1 MRRGEDLDKP
11 FNRPVPIRLRDGHF
25 RSIESVQ
32 EAAQA
37 LLYKWPDD
45 GAGKR
50 HLAARRAC
58 LKVLEGLAEAVAA
71 REAFEAAARES
82 GNLTERPRT
91 ITDFL
96 PQPPKPP
103 ARKPRNGR

>member
-1 MRRGEDLDKP
+1 MRRSQNLDKP
-11 FNRPVPIRLRDGHF
+11 FDRPVPIRLKDGHF

-32 EAAQA
+32 VAAQA

-58 LKVLEGLAEAVAA
+58 LKVLEGLAEAKAA

-91 ITDFL
+91 IIDFL
-96 PQPPKPP
+96 PQPP
-103 ARKPRNGR
+103 ARRSRRSR